1 MEKEQKQRFSWIVL
15 YQQTCDM
22 NLVCRRCG
30 ISKPTLRKWLKR
42 FQEYG
47 IEGLQ
52 TLSRRP
58 KCSPQAKVGE
68 QEVLWIVQL
77 RKDRK
82 LGARRI
88 KNELKRL
95 YGCDLSISTISKV
108 LIKQNCSHLQRKPR
122 HMAKKRYSRN
132 TPGDRVQIDM
142 MKIRSRLYQYT
153 AIDDCTRMKVIA
165 LYPRKSASNAVE
177 FVDKAIEEF
186 PFPIQRIQTDR
197 AREFFAY
204 SFQEHLMEC
213 HIKFRPIRPRSPHL
227 NGKSL

>member
-58 KCSPQAKVGE
+58 KCSPQTKVGE
-68 QEVLWIVQL
+68 QEVLWITQL

-82 LGARRI
+82 LGA
-88 KNELKRL
+88 
-95 YGCDLSISTISKV
+95 
-108 LIKQNCSHLQRKPR
+108 
-122 HMAKKRYSRN
+122 
-132 TPGDRVQIDM
+132 
-142 MKIRSRLYQYT
+142 
-153 AIDDCTRMKVIA
+153 
-165 LYPRKSASNAVE
+165 
-177 FVDKAIEEF
+177 EE
-186 PFPIQRIQTDR
+186 
-197 AREFFAY
+197 
-204 SFQEHLMEC
+204 
-213 HIKFRPIRPRSPHL
+213 
-227 NGKSL
+227 